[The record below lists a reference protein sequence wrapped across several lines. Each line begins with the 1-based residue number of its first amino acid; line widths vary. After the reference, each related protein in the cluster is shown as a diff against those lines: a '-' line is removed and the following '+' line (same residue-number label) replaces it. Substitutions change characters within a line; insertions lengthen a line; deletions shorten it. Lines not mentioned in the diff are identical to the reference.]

1 MKFLEKLALV
11 LFSLIILVISVVS
24 CLVVFNVLELS
35 EITNFIS
42 ENLQNEIVS
51 RTVIGVSAVCIL
63 LAIKSLFF
71 PTRRKKKEEMK
82 SGVLLEN
89 QDGRLLISKDTIEN
103 LVNSVVHSFP
113 DAIDG
118 QTKIFLDVDNNI
130 TVYVSIL
137 VKEEAIIK
145 QLSAG
150 IQNKIKE
157 TIKRNTDLD
166 VKQVNINVKNI
177 ESEKNKKDNNV
188 KMNMQ
193 NVQFKD
199 YKKQEE
205 IDKTRKKE
213 LTEKKQKQESEEKS
227 KKTDELKQK
236 EQKNNEENES
246 SKQIE
251 DNEPKS
257 ATEQTADSSNE

>member
-1 MKFLEKLALV
+1 MKFLEKLALF
-11 LFSLIILVISVVS
+11 LFSLIILVIAVVS
-24 CLVVFNVLELS
+24 CLVVFQVIELTDV
-35 EITNFIS
+35 TNFIS

-51 RTVIGVSAVCIL
+51 RTVVVVSIICIL
-63 LAIKSLFF
+63 LALKSLLF
-71 PTRRKKKEEMK
+71 PVKSKKREEVK

-113 DAIDG
+113 DALDV

-130 TVYVSIL
+130 TVFVSLL

-157 TIKRNTDLD
+157 TVKRNTDLD

-177 ESEKNKKDNNV
+177 ENDKNKKETTKRDNSV
-188 KMNMQ
+188 AKINME
-193 NVQFKD
+193 NIQFNN
-199 YKKQEE
+199 
-205 IDKTRKKE
+205 
-213 LTEKKQKQESEEKS
+213 
-227 KKTDELKQK
+227 
-236 EQKNNEENES
+236 KNNETKVVQQEIQQITPEYEQQTIENV
-246 SKQIE
+246 
-251 DNEPKS
+251 
-257 ATEQTADSSNE
+257 EQPVVQNNTDIN